1 MTPTLP
7 LYLQLAP
14 NPFSLPGPKSCP
26 LPLWPR
32 FPRHVTMPLSPK
44 AILAFVLW
52 PCSLCSSP
60 TLCQGTF
67 QLLAQFYPWPW
78 PLILEIQALCRR
90 VILSLGSS
98 WLLSLSPRPGMY
110 SWPYPLRGLLN
121 RGHSLSP
128 PRSLYSTGP
137 PPF

>member
-1 MTPTLP
+1 MLP
-7 LYLQLAP
+7 
-14 NPFSLPGPKSCP
+14 CP
-26 LPLWPR
+26 
-32 FPRHVTMPLSPK
+32 SPK

-78 PLILEIQALCRR
+78 PLSLEIQALCRR

-137 PPF
+137 PRFRILGPGFSSCAYPPLSQLLSLSSWVGLCL